1 MINAANLNLKGVR
14 HGFLTREG
22 GVSTGIYASLNC
34 GPGSSDLPASV
45 AENRSRGVDMVG
57 LGRAPL
63 VTCSQIHSADVVRAQ
78 APWDTASAPKADALV
93 TDQPGLVLG
102 VLTADCAPVLF
113 ADESAA
119 VVGAAHAGW
128 KGAAGG
134 VIESTIAA
142 MVELG
147 AKPETIHAAVG
158 PCIAQA
164 SYEVGPELRDAVLAA
179 SAWAEALFIASPD
192 TAGHFC
198 FDLPGYV
205 AGRLTRL
212 NLGRVEIL
220 GLDTCSDSQRFFSY
234 RRTTHKGGGDYGRQI
249 SLIGL
254 GG

>member
-1 MINAANLNLKGVR
+1 MINAATLKLKGVR

-34 GPGSSDLPASV
+34 GPGSNDLPANV
-45 AENRSRGVDMVG
+45 RENRSRAVDMVG

-63 VTCSQIHSADVVRAQ
+63 VTCSQIHSADVVRVV

-93 TDQPGLVLG
+93 TDQPGLALG

-113 ADESAA
+113 ADANAA
-119 VVGAAHAGW
+119 IVGAAHAGW
-128 KGAAGG
+128 KGAVGG
-134 VIESTIAA
+134 VVESTVAA

-147 AKPETIHAAVG
+147 ATPDTIHAAVG

-164 SYEVGPELRDAVLAA
+164 SYEVGPELRTAVLTV
-179 SAWAEALFIASPD
+179 SAWAEELFIASSD
-192 TAGHFC
+192 TAGHFR

-220 GLDTCSDSQRFFSY
+220 GFDTYSDSQHFFSY
-234 RRTTHKGGGDYGRQI
+234 RRTTHLSGGDYGREL